1 MLRLF
6 VALELPDDV
15 KQRIAPLAAGLP
27 DARWVAPESLH
38 ITLRFIGEV
47 DEEAAEDIDAALGT
61 VHSSPLEIALSG
73 VGAWESK
80 GRVRAVWSKVTA
92 GDGLGLLQ
100 GRVESSLKRVGF
112 EPEGRK
118 FTPHVTI
125 ARLKGVPARIVAPYL
140 EHYGDF
146 RAGPFTADHFT
157 LFRSRMGHGGSHY
170 EALARYE
177 LTRA

>member
-6 VALELPDDV
+6 VAIELPDDV
-15 KQRIAPLAAGLP
+15 KHRMAPLAVGLP
-27 DARWVAPESLH
+27 DARWVAPERLH

-47 DEEAAEDIDAALGT
+47 DEEVAEDINATLGN
-61 VHSSPLEIALSG
+61 VHASPVEMSLIG
-73 VGAWESK
+73 VGCFESK
-80 GRVRAVWSKVTA
+80 GRVRAVWTKVTA
-92 GDGLGLLQ
+92 GEPLQILQ
-100 GRVESSLKRVGF
+100 GRVESSLKRVGL

-118 FTPHVTI
+118 FTPHVTL

-146 RAGPFTADHFT
+146 RVGPFTAGYFT
-157 LFRSRMGHGGSHY
+157 LFQSHMGHGGSHY

-177 LTRA
+177 LAG

>member
-6 VALELPDDV
+6 VAIELPDDV
-15 KQRIAPLAAGLP
+15 KQTIAPLAGGLP

-47 DEEAAEDIDAALGT
+47 DEGTAEDIDAALGT
-61 VHSSPLEIALSG
+61 VHSEPVKIALRG
-73 VGAWESK
+73 VGCFETK
-80 GRVRAVWSKVTA
+80 GRVRAVWSKVT
-92 GDGLGLLQ
+92 GDDLGVLQ
-100 GRVESSLKRVGF
+100 GRVESSLKRIGL

-140 EHYGDF
+140 EHFGNF

-157 LFRSRMGHGGSHY
+157 LFRSHMGHGGSHY
-170 EALARYE
+170 EALAHYE
-177 LTRA
+177 LAR